1 MKFSIEA
8 EQSVLG
14 GLLIDP
20 SRIDDVIEKISA
32 DDFYNNDNKIIF
44 AMLADMA
51 ADGAAVDPV
60 TISERL
66 SEDGTLDAVGG
77 FAFILELASNTPSA
91 SNIMAYAQIVADRS
105 MERRIL
111 SAGMRLCEIG
121 QEDGDVDEKLNL
133 LHAELAKLERNDSVE
148 IVDYDSIIK
157 GCIKTLDDKN
167 KGIFP
172 EYTKTGLT
180 AFDEKVQLQKNDLWI
195 VGARPSMGK
204 TAFAMNAATNVAMT
218 GKHVIV
224 FTMEMSKEQLVN
236 RQLSAVSGLDADVIK
251 SGKLEGDDW
260 NKLSLGVAKLKGLK
274 FHIIETPAIDIN
286 HCMAICR
293 KIAKRHDVGMVVV
306 DYIQLMTSRGNN
318 RVDIISDV
326 SRKLKVIA
334 KTIQAPV
341 LALSQLSR
349 KVEERPNKRPILS
362 DLRESGQIE
371 QDGDIITFLYRDDYY
386 NEDSANKN
394 TAEVITRKYRDG
406 EIGTVVLGTDFKRS
420 RFIDID
426 YSNYRFDTEQD
437 QKPYKKKSFD

>member
-133 LHAELAKLERNDSVE
+133 PR
-148 IVDYDSIIK
+148 
-157 GCIKTLDDKN
+157 KN
-167 KGIFP
+167 HSTRSF
-172 EYTKTGLT
+172 Y
-180 AFDEKVQLQKNDLWI
+180 EKES
-195 VGARPSMGK
+195 R
-204 TAFAMNAATNVAMT
+204 FRY
-218 GKHVIV
+218 
-224 FTMEMSKEQLVN
+224 SK
-236 RQLSAVSGLDADVIK
+236 
-251 SGKLEGDDW
+251 
-260 NKLSLGVAKLKGLK
+260 
-274 FHIIETPAIDIN
+274 
-286 HCMAICR
+286 
-293 KIAKRHDVGMVVV
+293 
-306 DYIQLMTSRGNN
+306 
-318 RVDIISDV
+318 
-326 SRKLKVIA
+326 
-334 KTIQAPV
+334 
-341 LALSQLSR
+341 
-349 KVEERPNKRPILS
+349 RPNYIA
-362 DLRESGQIE
+362 I
-371 QDGDIITFLYRDDYY
+371 
-386 NEDSANKN
+386 
-394 TAEVITRKYRDG
+394 
-406 EIGTVVLGTDFKRS
+406 
-420 RFIDID
+420 
-426 YSNYRFDTEQD
+426 
-437 QKPYKKKSFD
+437 